1 MLRFLYLAIPLA
13 YASHYFLH
21 GSYEPMVTF
30 ALAALGVIPLAQL
43 MGEST
48 EHLAHRTGPSL
59 GGLLNA
65 TFGNA
70 AEMIIAV
77 IAITKGLNDVV
88 KASLT
93 GSIIGNLLLVGGG
106 AMLVGGW
113 SRKEQSFSKAAA
125 ETFGGLLLLATAAM
139 LVPAIFHYTAERHH
153 DPNLKSHELSV
164 SLGTSVILLLI
175 YLAGLLFTL
184 RTHAYLFSSPPP
196 TPSPPPSHASHPT
209 SNTPHPT
216 SDTSHPT
223 SNIPWSISK
232 SLTYLLLAS
241 VGVGFVAEL
250 LVGSAEQTAEH
261 LGWSPIFVGVILL
274 AIIGNAAEHSTAL
287 LLARNDDM
295 DTALTISFQSSLQ
308 IALFAVPVLVF
319 VAYAFHALGIG
330 KSQPLDLL
338 FTPLEVAAVLLT
350 VLVTILLTLNGK
362 TNWFEGAILLALYA
376 ILALAFFNMPSP
388 HAVPN
393 AHPATT
399 PSSLPAT

>member
-1 MLRFLYLAIPLA
+1 
-13 YASHYFLH
+13 
-21 GSYEPMVTF
+21 
-30 ALAALGVIPLAQL
+30 
-43 MGEST
+43 
-48 EHLAHRTGPSL
+48 
-59 GGLLNA
+59 
-65 TFGNA
+65 
-70 AEMIIAV
+70 MIIAI
-77 IAITKGLNDVV
+77 IAITKGMNEVV

-139 LVPAIFHYTAERHH
+139 LVPAIFHYSAERHH
-153 DPNLKSHELSV
+153 DPNLQSHELSV

-184 RTHAYLFSSPPP
+184 RTHAYLFSPPP
-196 TPSPPPSHASHPT
+196 KEQNPTHLNPPTGEAKSAIRNPQSAMET
-209 SNTPHPT
+209 
-216 SDTSHPT
+216 
-223 SNIPWSISK
+223 PWSISK

-250 LVGSAEQTAEH
+250 LVGAAEQTAEH

-287 LLARNDDM
+287 LLAKNDDM
-295 DTALTISFQSSLQ
+295 DTALTVSFQSSLQ

-319 VAYAFHALGIG
+319 TAYAFHAFGIG
-330 KSQPLDLL
+330 KSEPLDLL
-338 FTPLEVAAVLLT
+338 FTPLEVVAVLLT
-350 VLVTILLTLNGK
+350 VLVTILLCLNGK

-376 ILALAFFNMPSP
+376 ILALAFFNIPS
-388 HAVPN
+388 HE
-393 AHPATT
+393 HTATT
-399 PSSLPAT
+399 LPTP